1 MDTMERFYAD
11 SDWKHARRQLLYQE
25 VVCLV
30 KGCSIDLLSF
40 EDARK
45 QLHLKQK
52 IERGLQDIPL
62 DNIRGSVGRYDDF
75 TSAFLPRKEH
85 MLERWETVDVAMRE
99 GKTPPIEV
107 YKIGESYFVLD
118 GNHRVSVARQ
128 LGRDTIDAYVYEFP
142 MLSWP
147 ESEEDIDGALIQFEQ
162 SAFLEKV
169 GPENS
174 KTAESMVFSCP
185 GCYRNLSSQIDIY
198 RRGKQ
203 DKDRQQMTFE
213 DAFSAWNEEVYKP
226 SIEAIHKHDLLS
238 LFPNRT
244 EGDLFLWACENSE
257 ILEELESD
265 DSTD

>member
-1 MDTMERFYAD
+1 MNKIESIHAD
-11 SDWKHARRQLLYQE
+11 NDWKHARRQLLYKE

-45 QLHLKQK
+45 QLHLKQRFD
-52 IERGLQDIPL
+52 RGLQEIPL

-75 TSAFLPRKEH
+75 SSAFLPRKDH
-85 MLERWETVDVAMRE
+85 MIERWENVDVAMRE

-107 YKIGESYFVLD
+107 YQVGQSYFVLD

-128 LGRDTIDAYVYEFP
+128 LGRDTIDAYVNEYP

-147 ESEEDIDGALIQFEQ
+147 KSEADIDEALIQIEQ
-162 SAFLEKV
+162 SAFLEKA

-174 KTAESMVFSCP
+174 KAAGAMDFSCP
-185 GCYRNLSSQIDIY
+185 GCYKDLSNQIEIY

-203 DKDRQQMTFE
+203 DEDHQPLTFE
-213 DAFSAWNEEVYKP
+213 AAFSAWNEEVYEP
-226 SIEAIHKHDLLS
+226 SIKAIRKHDLLS

-244 EGDLFLWACENSE
+244 EGDLFLWSCENSE
-257 ILEELESD
+257 ILEGIADED
-265 DSTD
+265 ATD